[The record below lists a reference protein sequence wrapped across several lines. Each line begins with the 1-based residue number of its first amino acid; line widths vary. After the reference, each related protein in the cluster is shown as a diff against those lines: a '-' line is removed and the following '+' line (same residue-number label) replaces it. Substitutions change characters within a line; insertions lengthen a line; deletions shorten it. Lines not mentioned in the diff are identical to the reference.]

1 MNAVRIPAA
10 VALPALVIPQAGA
23 TPVWWIRY
31 RDARPV
37 HARKSPRHSYGVAV
51 RTGAV
56 YRELRYNNRVPVP
69 ACLVP
74 DIPRDYSGSN
84 GPGCVA

>member
-10 VALPALVIPQAGA
+10 VALPALLIPQAGA
-23 TPVWWIRY
+23 TPVRIRG
-31 RDARPV
+31 RDLSPV
-37 HARKSPRHSYGVAV
+37 YARKPPRHYYRGAA

-69 ACLVP
+69 ACKVP
-74 DIPRDYSGSN
+74 DIPRNYSGSN